1 MRYQRI
7 ILLFLGLLVGC
18 SCMFAQEK
26 VQPKKGDGVRSLLI
40 RHHRPGA
47 EYQKQF
53 IELNKGKL
61 GKNNSLLMGV
71 SYTLPPLKKGTAT
84 PTSTSGKKQDK
95 PQTKPQSKPAAKDNY
110 AVGTKK
116 REPLFGKKLAE
127 YEIKSSELKGA
138 TFYVVS
144 GHGGPDPG
152 AIGKMDG
159 HSLHEDEYAYDI
171 ALRLARNLMMK
182 GAKVHIIIQDAVDG
196 IRDERILKNSK
207 RETCMGAAIPQGQ
220 VARLKQ
226 RSAKIN
232 ELNKKDGKGYARGV
246 FIHIDS
252 RSKSKQTDVFFYHS
266 PKAGSK
272 QLANTMKST
281 FAGKYKR
288 HQPGRGFTGT
298 VSERSLYVLNNTV
311 PVSVFVELGNI
322 QHSLDQRRIVID
334 DNRQALANWMC
345 EAFTTDYT
353 QYKKKRK

>member
-1 MRYQRI
+1 MKYQRI
-7 ILLFLGLLVGC
+7 ILLFIGLMLCVTFA
-18 SCMFAQEK
+18 FAQEK
-26 VQPKKGDGVRSLLI
+26 VQPKRGDGVRSLLI
-40 RHHRPGA
+40 RHNRPGA

-53 IELNKGKL
+53 VELNKGKF
-61 GKNNSLLMGV
+61 GKGNSLLMGV
-71 SYTLPPLKKGTAT
+71 SYTLPPLKKGAAAKETE
-84 PTSTSGKKQDK
+84 KVK
-95 PQTKPQSKPAAKDNY
+95 PQAKPSAKPAAKDNY
-110 AVGTKK
+110 VVGTKK

-159 HSLHEDEYAYDI
+159 HSLHEDEYAYDV

-182 GAKVHIIIQDAVDG
+182 GAKVYIVIQDAIDG
-196 IRDERILKNSK
+196 IRDDRILKNSK
-207 RETCMGAAIPQGQ
+207 RETCMGSAIPQGQ
-220 VARLKQ
+220 VARLRQ

-232 ELNKKDGKGYARGV
+232 ELNRKDGKGYARGI
-246 FIHIDS
+246 FLHIDS

-266 PKAGSK
+266 PQTASK

-311 PVSVFVELGNI
+311 PVSLFVELGNI
-322 QHSLDQRRIVID
+322 QNPFDQRRFVID

-345 EAFTTDYT
+345 EAFVTDYT

>member
-1 MRYQRI
+1 MRYQRV
-7 ILLFLGLLVGC
+7 ILLFLVVLS
-18 SCMFAQEK
+18 SCIYAFAQER

-40 RHHRPGA
+40 RHNRPGT

-53 IELNKGKL
+53 IELNKKKL

-71 SYTLPPLKKGTAT
+71 LYTLPPLRKGSEVNKRE
-84 PTSTSGKKQDK
+84 PVSS
-95 PQTKPQSKPAAKDNY
+95 KPQSKPATPDKNT
-110 AVGTKK
+110 VGTKK

-159 HSLHEDEYAYDI
+159 HSLHEDEYAYDV

-182 GAKVHIIIQDAVDG
+182 GAQVHIVIQDAVDG
-196 IRDERILKNSK
+196 IRDDRILQNSK
-207 RETCMGAAIPQGQ
+207 RETCMGAAIPLGQ
-220 VARLKQ
+220 VERLRQ

-232 ELNKKDGKGYARGV
+232 ELNKRAGKGYARGI
-246 FIHIDS
+246 FLHIDS
-252 RSKSKQTDVFFYHS
+252 RSKSKQTDVFFYYS
-266 PKAGSK
+266 PKTGSR

-281 FAGKYKR
+281 FEKKYGR

-298 VSERSLYVLNNTV
+298 VTERSLYVLNNTT

-322 QHSLDQRRIVID
+322 QNPFDQRRFVIA

-345 EAFTTDYT
+345 EAFVTDYT
-353 QYKKKRK
+353 QYKNKRK

>member
-1 MRYQRI
+1 MCI
-7 ILLFLGLLVGC
+7 V
-18 SCMFAQEK
+18 AQEK
-26 VQPKKGDGVRSLLI
+26 VQPKKGDGIQSLLI
-40 RHHRPGA
+40 RHHRPGP
-47 EYQKQF
+47 EYQKLF
-53 IELNKGKL
+53 IQLNKGKF
-61 GKNNSLLMGV
+61 GKGNSLLLGV
-71 SYTLPPLKKGTAT
+71 RYTLPPKKKANAT
-84 PTSTSGKKQDK
+84 SAPTTGNTK
-95 PQTKPQSKPAAKDNY
+95 PKAEPQSKPTGKDSY
-110 AVGTKK
+110 AVGTRK
-116 REPLFGKKLAE
+116 REPLFGKKQAE

-207 RETCMGAAIPQGQ
+207 RETCMGEAIPLGQ

-232 ELNKKDGKGYARGV
+232 ALNKRDGKGYARGI

-266 PKAGSK
+266 PKTGSK

-281 FAGKYKR
+281 FAGKYNR

-298 VSERSLYVLNNTV
+298 VSERSLYVLNNTI

-345 EAFTTDYT
+345 EAFVSDYT
-353 QYKKKRK
+353 KYKNRR

>member
-7 ILLFLGLLVGC
+7 ILLLLGVLFTCFSAV
-18 SCMFAQEK
+18 AQEK
-26 VQPKKGDGVRSLLI
+26 VKPKNGDGIRSLLI
-40 RHHRPGA
+40 RHHRPGP

-53 IELNKGKL
+53 IQLNKDKL
-61 GKNNSLLMGV
+61 GKGNSLLLGV
-71 SYTLPPLKKGTAT
+71 SYTLPPLKKGSASASPSSEKPT
-84 PTSTSGKKQDK
+84 PQRTSTSTG
-95 PQTKPQSKPAAKDNY
+95 KDNF

-159 HSLHEDEYAYDI
+159 HNLHEDEYAYDI

-182 GAKVHIIIQDAVDG
+182 GAKVHIVIQDAVDG

-207 RETCMGAAIPQGQ
+207 RETCMGAAIPLGQ

-226 RSAKIN
+226 RSTKIN
-232 ELNKKDGKGYARGV
+232 ELNRRDGKGYARGI

-266 PKAGSK
+266 PKSESK
-272 QLANTMKST
+272 QLANRMKST
-281 FAGKYKR
+281 FAGKYNR

-298 VSERSLYVLNNTV
+298 VSERSLYVLNNTI
-311 PVSVFVELGNI
+311 PVSIFVELGNI
-322 QHSLDQRRIVID
+322 QNPFDQRRFVID

-345 EAFTTDYT
+345 EAFTADYN

>member
-1 MRYQRI
+1 MKYQGI
-7 ILLFLGLLVGC
+7 ILFLISLILY
-18 SCMFAQEK
+18 SAPALAQEK
-26 VQPKKGDGVRSLLI
+26 VKPKKGDGVTSLLI
-40 RHHRPGA
+40 RHKRPGV

-53 IELNKGKL
+53 IELNKKKL
-61 GKNNSLLMGV
+61 GKGNSLLMGV
-71 SYTLPPLKKGTAT
+71 SYTLPPLRKGTTVSKGEVAKAK
-84 PTSTSGKKQDK
+84 PQAK
-95 PQTKPQSKPAAKDNY
+95 PQTKPTGKDNY
-110 AVGTKK
+110 AIGTKR

-152 AIGKMDG
+152 AIGKMEG
-159 HSLHEDEYAYDI
+159 HDLHEDEYAYDI
-171 ALRLARNLMMK
+171 GLRLARNLMMK
-182 GAKVHIIIQDAVDG
+182 GANVHIIIQDAVDG
-196 IRDERILKNSK
+196 IRDDRILKNSK
-207 RETCMGAAIPQGQ
+207 RETCMGAPIPLGQ
-220 VARLKQ
+220 VARLNQ

-232 ELNKKDGKGYARGV
+232 ELNRKDGKNYARGI

-266 PKAGSK
+266 PQAGSK

-281 FAGKYKR
+281 FAGKYNR

-322 QHSLDQRRIVID
+322 QHALDQRRIVID

-345 EAFTTDYT
+345 EAFVKDYI
-353 QYKKKRK
+353 QYKKKRQ

>member
-1 MRYQRI
+1 MRYQGI
-7 ILLFLGLLVGC
+7 ILLFAGFMLCAL
-18 SCMFAQEK
+18 SAFAQEK
-26 VQPKKGDGVRSLLI
+26 VQPKKGDGMRSLLI
-40 RHHRPGA
+40 RHHRPGT

-53 IELNKGKL
+53 IELNKGKF

-71 SYTLPPLKKGTAT
+71 SYTLPPLKKEESAT
-84 PTSTSGKKQDK
+84 TSTAEKAQVKSQ
-95 PQTKPQSKPAAKDNY
+95 PKPAVKDNFV
-110 AVGTKK
+110 VGVKK
-116 REPLFGKKLAE
+116 HEPLFGKKLAQ

-138 TFYVVS
+138 TFHVVS

-182 GAKVHIIIQDAVDG
+182 GAKVYIIIQDAVDG

-207 RETCMGAAIPQGQ
+207 RETCMGEVIPQGQ
-220 VARLKQ
+220 VARLRQ

-232 ELNKKDGKGYARGV
+232 ALHKKDGKGYARGI

-266 PKAGSK
+266 PQAESK
-272 QLANTMKST
+272 LLANTMKST
-281 FAGKYKR
+281 FAGKYNR

-311 PVSVFVELGNI
+311 PTSIFVELGNI
-322 QHSLDQRRIVID
+322 QNPFDQRRFVID

-345 EAFTTDYT
+345 EAFVTDYT

>member
-1 MRYQRI
+1 MGNQRI
-7 ILLFLGLLVGC
+7 ILLFLGLMASCV
-18 SCMFAQEK
+18 CMFAQEK
-26 VQPKKGDGVRSLLI
+26 VQPKKGDGIRSLLI
-40 RHHRPGA
+40 RHHRSGP

-53 IELNKGKL
+53 VELNKGKL
-61 GKNNSLLMGV
+61 GKDNALLLGV
-71 SYTLPPLKKGTAT
+71 SYTLPPLTKGET
-84 PTSTSGKKQDK
+84 
-95 PQTKPQSKPAAKDNY
+95 AKDQY
-110 AVGTKK
+110 AVGTKR
-116 REPLFGKKLAE
+116 REPLFGKEQAE

-152 AIGKMDG
+152 AIGKMNG
-159 HSLHEDEYAYDI
+159 HRLHEDEYAYDI
-171 ALRLARNLMMK
+171 ALRLARDLMMK
-182 GAKVHIIIQDAVDG
+182 GAKAHIIIQDAVDG

-207 RETCMGAAIPQGQ
+207 RETCMGATIPQGQ
-220 VARLKQ
+220 VARLRQ

-232 ELNKKDGKGYARGV
+232 ELNKKDGKGYARGI

-266 PKAGSK
+266 PQAGSK
-272 QLANTMKST
+272 QLSHTMKTT

-288 HQPGRGFTGT
+288 HQPERGFTGT

-322 QHSLDQRRIVID
+322 QNPFDQRRIVID

-345 EAFTTDYT
+345 EAFVADYT
-353 QYKKKRK
+353 QYKKKRR